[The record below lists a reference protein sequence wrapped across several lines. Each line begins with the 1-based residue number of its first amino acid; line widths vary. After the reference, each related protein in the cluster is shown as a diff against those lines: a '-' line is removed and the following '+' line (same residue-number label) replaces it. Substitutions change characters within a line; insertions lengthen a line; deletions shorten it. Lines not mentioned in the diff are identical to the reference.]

1 MAPRREWAWLILT
14 RRLRWQ
20 LSFRPFSVSGL
31 YSLMDDGPELV
42 RIPGVLP
49 PATPVPQSYDKLR
62 GTGTPLIIDNGSTTL
77 RFGFATS
84 LDPVSA
90 TNIVAKFRER
100 KQNKPLLLFG
110 DAIDTES
117 GARSQART
125 AWEGDVLLNFDA
137 LVSVFTARTSPVL
150 QCLGCQVTAK

>member
-1 MAPRREWAWLILT
+1 
-14 RRLRWQ
+14 
-20 LSFRPFSVSGL
+20 
-31 YSLMDDGPELV
+31 MDEEPEII
-42 RIPGVLP
+42 RIPGLSL
-49 PATPVPQSYDKLR
+49 PATPVPQSYDDHR
-62 GTGTPLIIDNGSTTL
+62 GRETPLVIDNGSTSL

-84 LDPVSA
+84 PTPVSI
-90 TNIVAKFRER
+90 TNVVSKFRER

-137 LVSVFTARTSPVL
+137 LVSVFECVCLPTL
-150 QCLGCQVTAK
+150 QCPGPQVTAK